1 VSDTARNASPAAPG
15 APALTEHDARGG
27 WSGRGRRALAPVRLA
42 WIRIVRRP
50 ARTLLIATGVALA
63 AATLVAV
70 SSSSLIV
77 RDRELDK
84 ALADVAPSQRA
95 FRVDEFGLSFTAPPF
110 VRRRAVDALGL
121 LTPRR
126 PVHTVALRALRFRT
140 QLALLTG
147 VEGASRF
154 VTLDSGRLPGAC
166 RPKRCEVLIIGSARL
181 PRTLSTNGLRIV
193 PVGRATLSDPAVL
206 GDFAQPEEGTL
217 LVASDVQGLAGL
229 PALQSIFRT
238 ESWVVPLSPGDVRAW
253 EIDRLLAQEA
263 EAQALLDR
271 ADPSFRLS
279 APDDAIT
286 TARRQGRI
294 GSQRMLLVGGEVAAL
309 VLGFAV
315 LAAVGLRRT
324 LLAEWRRLEERGA
337 RRSQLWLFVLAETGI
352 AALGGVVVGAVLGAL
367 AAAWA
372 ASRAGVGAGAVL
384 DHAVLTPWMLLV
396 ALGVWLL
403 ATVVLV
409 VSVRAPRQ
417 AGAGPVRVADIVAL
431 AALAGA
437 AIAAS
442 RGATDA
448 DALASDDG
456 SVTLLLLFPALLSLG
471 VALVAARLLSPAL
484 RLAER
489 TGRSGRPSVRLALL
503 ALARAP
509 SRTAVAVAF
518 LLVSVGLALL
528 ATAYRATLAG
538 GARDEAAYSVP
549 LDFSVTEGTRLVLP
563 LDAAP
568 LDRYEAL
575 APGVAAYP
583 VVRRSADVASV
594 GTQPISPLLLGLPAE
609 AVGSLHGWRSDFGAG
624 GPSRLADLLGREEQ
638 VRLVGAQLPPGTTGL
653 ALAGRIRGAD
663 VELTAAVAAPSG
675 EIVTVPLKAAGTPGA
690 GLASRVPPGGRV
702 VALEISLTKQAEA
715 ALAHREAENAF
726 GQGPVGTLELSPLVA
741 FDGARSLGT
750 VTSWSDWV
758 GRQGATRLSDDR
770 DRVRVRYALTAAQT
784 ALFRPRQPTDDR
796 PFDVVVSPDVARAAG
811 QGRIITLTL
820 GDQTVTG
827 RIVAVA
833 KRFPGT
839 ADGGGSFVVAEE
851 SHLQT
856 ALDASDP
863 GTGTPGEIW
872 LAAPSG
878 SVGRVDAAL
887 RGPPFASLVVDARS
901 RIEHELRSDPLSR
914 GIGVTLAAGAL
925 LALALAL
932 CGLWLTVLGEVA
944 DERGEL
950 HDLEAQGATP
960 GQLRGQLRL
969 RAAILGTL
977 GIAGG
982 ILLGLL
988 LTREVVRLV
997 SVSASGTAPVPPLAG
1012 NPGWLAAGAGL
1023 CVLVL
1028 AGALLVELTV
1038 RRAFRRDAA
1047 HHLGEIA

>member
-1 VSDTARNASPAAPG
+1 MSDAVRETSSTAGSARANQRGQAPSTK
-15 APALTEHDARGG
+15 ADK
-27 WSGRGRRALAPVRLA
+27 GRRLLAPIRLA
-42 WIRIVRRP
+42 CLRIARRP
-50 ARTLLIATGVALA
+50 ARTALIAAGVALA
-63 AATLVAV
+63 TATLVAV

-77 RDRELDK
+77 RDRELEK
-84 ALADVAPSQRA
+84 SLSEVPPPQRA
-95 FRVDEFGLSFTAPPF
+95 FRVDDFGLAFTASPEA
-110 VRRRAVDALGL
+110 RRQATRALAL

-126 PVHTVALRALRFRT
+126 AVHTVALRALRFGT
-140 QLALLTG
+140 HLALLTG
-147 VEGASRF
+147 VERASRWI
-154 VTLDSGRLPGAC
+154 TLDSGRLPGAC
-166 RPKRCEVLIIGSARL
+166 RPERCEVLVVGSSHL
-181 PRTLSTNGLRIV
+181 PRALTTTGLNIV
-193 PVGRATLSDPAVL
+193 PVGRARLSVPAVL

-217 LVASDVQGLAGL
+217 LVASDVAGLASL

-238 ESWVVPLSPGDVRAW
+238 ESWVVPIAPGDVRAW
-253 EIDRLLAQEA
+253 EVDRLLGREA
-263 EAQALLDR
+263 KAQALLDS

-286 TARRQGRI
+286 GARRQGRV
-294 GSQRMLLVGGEVAAL
+294 GSRRMLLVGGEVAAL

-324 LLAEWRRLEERGA
+324 LFAEWRRLEERGA

-352 AALGGVVVGAVLGAL
+352 AALAGVVLGAVLGTL
-367 AAAWA
+367 AATWA

-384 DHAVLTPWMLLV
+384 DHAVLTPWMLAVV
-396 ALGVWLL
+396 AGVWLL

-409 VSVRAPRQ
+409 VSVRAPRE
-417 AGAGPVRVADIVAL
+417 AGRGPVRVADVVAL

-448 DALASDDG
+448 DSLASDDG

-471 VALVAARLLSPAL
+471 VALLATRLLSPAL

-489 TGRSGRPSVRLALL
+489 AGRGGRPSVRLALL

-538 GARDEAAYSVP
+538 GARDEAAYRVP
-549 LDFSVTEGTRLVLP
+549 LDLSVTEGTRLVLP
-563 LDAAP
+563 LGAAP
-568 LDRYEAL
+568 LERYEAL

-583 VVRRSADVASV
+583 VVRRSADVPGI
-594 GTQPISPLLLGLPAE
+594 GTQRVSPVLLGLPAD
-609 AVGSLHGWRSDFGAG
+609 AVARLHGWRSDFGAD
-624 GPSRLADLLGREEQ
+624 GPKRLAGLLGAQ
-638 VRLVGAQLPPGTTGL
+638 PLVRLVGAPLPAETTGL
-653 ALAGRIRGAD
+653 AVAARIRGAD
-663 VELTAAVAAPSG
+663 VELTAAVATPSG
-675 EIVTVPLKAAGTPGA
+675 EIVTVPLKAAGTADA
-690 GLASRVPPGGRV
+690 GRSGSVPPRGRV
-702 VALEISLTKQAEA
+702 VALEISLTRQAEA

-726 GQGPVGTLELSPLVA
+726 GEGPVGTLELGPLVA
-741 FDGARSLGT
+741 LDGSRPLGT
-750 VTSWSDWV
+750 VTSWRDWI
-758 GRQGATRLSDDR
+758 GRQGATRLGG
-770 DRVRVRYALTAAQT
+770 DRVRVRYALTVAQT
-784 ALFRPRQPTDDR
+784 ALFRPPQATDDR
-796 PFDVVVSPDVARAAG
+796 PFDIVVSPDVARAAG
-811 QGRIITLTL
+811 EGGVVTLEL

-827 RIVAVA
+827 RIAAVA

-856 ALDASDP
+856 ALDASAP
-863 GTGTPGEIW
+863 GTGIPGELW
-872 LAAPSG
+872 LAAPRG
-878 SVGRVDAAL
+878 AVGEVGAAL
-887 RGPPFASLVVDARS
+887 RRPPFASLVVSS
-901 RIEHELRSDPLSR
+901 RPQIEHELRSDPLAR
-914 GIGVTLAAGAL
+914 GIEITLGAGAL
-925 LALALAL
+925 LALALAV

-944 DERGEL
+944 DEQGEL

-969 RAAILGTL
+969 RAAILAGL

-997 SVSASGTAPVPPLAG
+997 SVSASGSAPVPPLAG

-1023 CVLVL
+1023 AALVL
-1028 AGALLVELTV
+1028 AGALLVEITV

-1047 HHLGEIA
+1047 HRLGEVA